1 MQKESSIVGAA
12 KAALASAKA
21 GKAAIGKE
29 VMKAYRPI
37 KSISPAAIGG
47 GLVAGHLVGGYSGS
61 AAAQAGMYHVGYN
74 DAMKKQAGL
83 GQFVQRG
90 ITAARG
96 FVTRNGNSVRGL
108 AASPVA
114 KRVSSTIKAN
124 PIKATVGAGAAGLA
138 VGSMT
143 KSSGVLN
150 RGIALARLYGRKAPT
165 ATKIVAGT
173 TAGALGL
180 GVTHVA
186 DEKLDGAAGRAAVY
200 NFRKNNGSI

>member
-1 MQKESSIVGAA
+1 MQKESSIVDVA
-12 KAALASAKA
+12 KAALSSARA
-21 GKAAIGKE
+21 GKAAVGKK

-47 GLVAGHLVGGYSGS
+47 GLVAGHMVGGYSGS
-61 AAAQAGMYHVGYN
+61 AAAQASMYHLGYG
-74 DAMKKQAGL
+74 DAMKKQAAL
-83 GQFVQRG
+83 GQFLRNG

-108 AASPVA
+108 ASPVA
-114 KRVSSTIKAN
+114 KRVANTIKAN
-124 PIKATVGAGAAGLA
+124 PVKTSLAAGAIAGA
-138 VGSMT
+138 SMT
-143 KSSGVLN
+143 KSSGLVN
-150 RGIALARLYGRKAPT
+150 RGLALARLYGKKAPT

-173 TAGALGL
+173 TAGALSL

-200 NFRKNNGSI
+200 NFRKKDGSI